1 MIPVIVG
8 PTGSGKTE
16 LAIDLARNYGFIVIN
31 ADSRKVY
38 KYLDIGTAKPSKE
51 QRKFYRLIDILEPCE
66 EFSAYK
72 WAELA
77 EGEIENL
84 LKEGKRVIIEGASVL
99 YLKALFEGFFEH
111 PQIPKEIREQ
121 AKRLAESGEG
131 YKILLERDEETAKKI
146 HPNDKYRISRAL
158 EVLLATGKPISAL
171 RKGGKR
177 PKFKPIYFLIDITR
191 EILYRRIEERAKEM
205 FDKGL
210 IDETKEILKKYPCFK
225 EWGKKV
231 VAYKQALEFLEGKY
245 DYETAIR
252 KKAKADK
259 DLARRQLRFMKTLK
273 PIIKIPFNRKEL
285 LLSFLHL

>member
-1 MIPVIVG
+1 MIPVITG
-8 PTGSGKTE
+8 PTGSGKTDLAVE
-16 LAIDLARNYGFIVIN
+16 LARDYGFTVIN
-31 ADSRKVY
+31 ADSRKLY
-38 KYLDIGTAKPSKE
+38 KYLDIGTAKPRKE
-51 QRKFYRLIDILEPCE
+51 YRKFYRLIDILEPCE
-66 EFSAYK
+66 GFSAYR

-77 EGEIENL
+77 EREIEEL
-84 LKEGKRVIIEGASVL
+84 LKSGKRVLIEGASVL

-111 PQIPKEIREQ
+111 PEIPKEVRER
-121 AKRLAESGEG
+121 AKALAESDKG
-131 YKILLERDEETAKKI
+131 YKILLERDPETAKKI

-158 EVLLATGKPISAL
+158 EVLLATGKPISLL
-171 RKGGKR
+171 RKEGKK
-177 PKFKPIYFLIDITR
+177 PKFKPIYFLIDIPR
-191 EILYRRIEERAKEM
+191 EILYKRIEKRAREM
-205 FDKGL
+205 FEGGL
-210 IDETKEILKKYPCFK
+210 IDETKEVLKRYPCFK

-259 DLARRQLRFMKTLK
+259 ELARRQLRFMKTLK

>member
-1 MIPVIVG
+1 MIPVIIG

-38 KYLDIGTAKPSKE
+38 KYLDIGTAKPPKE
-51 QRKFYRLIDILEPCE
+51 YREFYRLIDVLEPCE

-77 EGEIENL
+77 EKEIENL

-111 PQIPKEIREQ
+111 PEIPKGIREQ
-121 AKRLAESGEG
+121 AKRLVESGEG
-131 YKILLERDEETAKKI
+131 YKILLERDPETAKKI

-158 EVLLATGKPISAL
+158 EVLLATGKPISVL
-171 RKGGKR
+171 RKEGKK
-177 PKFKPIYFLIDITR
+177 PKFKPIYFLIDIPR
-191 EILYRRIEERAKEM
+191 EILYKRLGERAREM

-210 IDETKEILKKYPCFK
+210 IGETEEILKKYPCFK

-259 DLARRQLRFMKTLK
+259 ELAKRQLRFMKTLK